1 MDPER
6 KDRQRRN
13 EGADPD
19 SSGEDRD
26 SCGPEVGSLS
36 ELLDCLEGIADADA
50 DEHVSVGRVAD
61 ALGRRSFSPLLLVAG
76 LVMLAPVIGDIP
88 GVPVIMGLLTI
99 VVAVQLIMARE
110 HLWLPDWLERRSVR
124 HEKVRKAVRGSR
136 WTAEQLDRWTG
147 PRLQWLIRG
156 GGLRLVSLA
165 CLLVAATTPVLE
177 FIPFSANVAG
187 FALTCFAVA
196 LLARDGLLALL
207 ALLGCGA
214 VAALLAQQFL

>member
-6 KDRQRRN
+6 EDRQRRR
-13 EGADPD
+13 EGAGRG
-19 SSGEDRD
+19 SYGEDRD
-26 SCGPEVGSLS
+26 SCGPEVGSLG
-36 ELLDCLEGIADADA
+36 ELLDCLEGISDA

-88 GVPVIMGLLTI
+88 GVPVVMGLLTI
-99 VVAVQLIMARE
+99 VVAVQLILARE
-110 HLWLPDWLERRSVR
+110 HLWLPDWLEQRSVR
-124 HEKVRKAVRGSR
+124 HEKVTKAVRGSR
-136 WTAEQLDRWTG
+136 WMAEQLDRWTG

-156 GGLRLVSLA
+156 TGLRLVSLA

-177 FIPFSANVAG
+177 FIPFSANIAG

-214 VAALLAQQFL
+214 VALLLAQQFL

>member
-1 MDPER
+1 MDPEGN
-6 KDRQRRN
+6 RQHKHRQERR
-13 EGADPD
+13 ARA
-19 SSGEDRD
+19 SGEGSEHCD
-26 SCGPEVGSLS
+26 PEIGSLGH
-36 ELLDCLEGIADADA
+36 LLDCLEELADA

-61 ALGRRSFSPLLLVAG
+61 ALGRRSFAPLLLVAG

-99 VVAVQLIMARE
+99 VVAAQLIMARE

-147 PRLQWLIRG
+147 PRLEWLIHG
-156 GGLRLVSLA
+156 GGLKLVSLA
-165 CLLVAATTPVLE
+165 CLLVALTTPLLE

-207 ALLGCGA
+207 ALLACGA
-214 VAALLAQQFL
+214 VAFLLVQQFP